1 MTKNDAAGSGV
12 SVRAGSEP
20 TADLG
25 REGVAE
31 ISKELRHLLA
41 DVFALYVK
49 TKNFHWHM
57 SGVHFRD
64 YHLLLDE
71 HSEQIFAM
79 ADDVAERARK
89 IGGSTLRSIGD
100 IARHQRLEDNDRE
113 SLSPKDMLAELRT
126 DNRELTR
133 FLRVAHEICEEH
145 DDVATASLIEN
156 WIDQTERRS
165 WFLSEIVGGQ

>member
-1 MTKNDAAGSGV
+1 
-12 SVRAGSEP
+12 
-20 TADLG
+20 
-25 REGVAE
+25 
-31 ISKELRHLLA
+31 
-41 DVFALYVK
+41 
-49 TKNFHWHM
+49 M

-71 HSEQIFAM
+71 HAEQIFAM

-113 SLSPKDMLAELRT
+113 SLSPKDMLAELRA

-145 DDVATASLIEN
+145 DDMASASLIEN
-156 WIDQTERRS
+156 WIDQ
-165 WFLSEIVGGQ
+165 